1 MMGQGFG
8 VGLPGLGMLIFWGV
22 IIFLLVVLFR
32 GVSSDRDSASGTGAR
47 DTLDRRYARGE
58 IDKNEYEQIKQSL
71 K

>member
-1 MMGQGFG
+1 
-8 VGLPGLGMLIFWGV
+8 
-22 IIFLLVVLFR
+22 VLFR

-58 IDKNEYEQIKQSL
+58 IDKNEYEQMKQSL

>member
-8 VGLPGLGMLIFWGV
+8 VGLPGLGMLIFWGA
-22 IIFLLVVLFR
+22 IIFLLIVLFR
-32 GVSSDRDSASGTGAR
+32 SVSSDRNSTSGTGAR
-47 DTLDRRYARGE
+47 DTLARRYARGE